1 MLIRH
6 AYGFCLAIAELH
18 RLMIFHRDVSVD
30 NILLS
35 KPYNG
40 TSLRDNARVAVSGFN
55 FQPPDIK
62 VDEDGAALLHDL
74 DMAGL
79 LSEDAEE
86 ELIRKMQLS
95 YLDDD
100 EDEDE
105 DDGKKQQK
113 TNPHSG
119 PHRTA
124 SASCHLYS
132 RFQML
137 TPIQGTLWYMSTR
150 NMIHGGGHVLSD
162 DVSTN
167 TCDRQESQ

>member
-1 MLIRH
+1 MLFCY

-18 RLMIFHRDVSVD
+18 RLMILHRDVSVD

-62 VDEDGAALLHDL
+62 VDADGAALLHDL

-79 LSEDAEE
+79 FSEDAEE

-105 DDGKKQQK
+105 DDGKK
-113 TNPHSG
+113 
-119 PHRTA
+119 TA
-124 SASCHLYS
+124 KNEA
-132 RFQML
+132 
-137 TPIQGTLWYMSTR
+137 TLGRPS
-150 NMIHGGGHVLSD
+150 HG
-162 DVSTN
+162 
-167 TCDRQESQ
+167 